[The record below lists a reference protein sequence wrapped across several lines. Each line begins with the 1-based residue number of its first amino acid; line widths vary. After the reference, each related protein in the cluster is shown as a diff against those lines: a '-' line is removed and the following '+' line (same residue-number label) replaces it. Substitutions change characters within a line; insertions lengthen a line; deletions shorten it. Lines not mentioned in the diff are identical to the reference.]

1 MIFTRQSKQHCRIG
15 FVLDA
20 IYPFSIGGR
29 ERRLWE
35 IARRL
40 GLNGIEVH
48 IYTMKWWTGG
58 KTLNVDGIQLHA
70 LCKKRSL
77 YHDGRRSIAQALIFG
92 LATLKLIVA
101 RFDIL
106 DVDHMPY
113 FPIFAAR
120 IVCALRRKQMVVTWH
135 EVWGKSYWQKY
146 VGRLAPISTIT
157 ELLAARI
164 PTKIVA
170 VSHQTSTRLID
181 QLGVKAP
188 VHTITLGVDLATI
201 QAEEKSKLRSDILF
215 AGRLIENKNVHILLH
230 AVALMKEDR
239 PSLCCRIIGEGPERR
254 QLESLSIELGLE
266 ENVIFHDFFPG
277 STIYGLMKAAT
288 VFALPSIREGFG
300 IVALEANGCGLPVV
314 TVDHPDN
321 AARHLITDGQNGFL
335 ADLDAASL
343 AKVLSVAITSAPL
356 MDPRE
361 SAERSGHLRDWDE
374 VATSVFHVATNG
386 QWDTSYNRLWGRETV
401 TESA

>member
-1 MIFTRQSKQHCRIG
+1 M
-15 FVLDA
+15 
-20 IYPFSIGGR
+20 
-29 ERRLWE
+29 
-35 IARRL
+35 
-40 GLNGIEVH
+40 
-48 IYTMKWWTGG
+48 
-58 KTLNVDGIQLHA
+58 
-70 LCKKRSL
+70 
-77 YHDGRRSIAQALIFG
+77 
-92 LATLKLIVA
+92 
-101 RFDIL
+101 
-106 DVDHMPY
+106 
-113 FPIFAAR
+113 
-120 IVCALRRKQMVVTWH
+120 
-135 EVWGKSYWQKY
+135 
-146 VGRLAPISTIT
+146 
-157 ELLAARI
+157 
-164 PTKIVA
+164 
-170 VSHQTSTRLID
+170 
-181 QLGVKAP
+181 KAP

-215 AGRLIENKNVHILLH
+215 AARSIENKNVHVLLH

-335 ADLDAASL
+335 ADLNAASL

-374 VATSVFHVATNG
+374 VATAVFHAATNG